1 MFLAKLNISNFRGVS
16 KAEIKLSQHFI
27 LLGNN
32 NSGKSTIIDAIGLVL
47 GKESLVKNIG
57 DWDFFGGNPQPQDRI
72 IINGLLTGFAVN
84 DEVRNKEWFNNIN
97 GGIPKWYNDETG
109 EIVNAQDAQQTLK
122 LAVEIGFA
130 ARFNKDDL
138 EFETIRY
145 FSSGISDP
153 FEEDRLNIVSRE
165 LNRQI
170 GFFLIPSK
178 RNWEKIISFSSDIFR
193 KVVDFQEAIPADSI
207 FQIRD
212 DLRNNPHGIEKET
225 PFKEIVDRINL
236 EIKGF
241 AGKEMNLNFLLSNAD
256 IESTRNNITPFLL
269 GRGNTNI
276 PLGSHGSGLISLQ
289 TLLLL
294 LEFGRFRQANQQNF
308 ILAAEEPELHM
319 HPGMHRR
326 LIGRIRGLSTQTIIS
341 THSPEIAAYYKPNE
355 INIVETQED
364 GNTRVSPLVEKDTP
378 PQNALMRLFTIY
390 RKETSE
396 ALMHSK
402 IILPEGISEY
412 YWLNKL
418 VSAFITT
425 EGWNVTDTITSF
437 GIIPT
442 QDSNVV
448 QSYNALSKIGTF
460 LIPFVDGDSAGNRYV
475 TNLKNEA
482 QKPPFILQ
490 LKDAHFLE
498 HLIAWI
504 VLPNNQQEE
513 VKLKAILDQKQ
524 INYYDLNALG
534 ALLANEYKSYWKVH
548 DEIIE
553 IMVENPS
560 YSQKVRDLIKA
571 LDKIVIGCDPRTL
584 NPEWIINAN
593 VSTADT
599 NVLTLNIY

>member
-1 MFLAKLNISNFRGVS
+1 MYLARLNISNFRGIRI
-16 KAEIKLSQHFI
+16 AQLKLSQHII
-27 LLGNN
+27 LLGSN
-32 NSGKSTIIDAIGLVL
+32 NSGKSTVIDAIGLIL

-72 IINGLLTGFAVN
+72 IITGLLTDFKYN
-84 DEVRNKEWFNNIN
+84 DESMEKEWFNNIN
-97 GGIPKWYNDETG
+97 GGIPKWYNEETG
-109 EIVNAQDAQQTLK
+109 DIYNSQCAQQSLK

-145 FSSGISDP
+145 FASGVTDP
-153 FEEDRLNIVSRE
+153 FEEDGLNTINRE
-165 LNRQI
+165 RNRQI

-178 RNWEKIISFSSDIFR
+178 RNWEKIISFSSEIFR
-193 KVVDFQEAIPADSI
+193 KVVDFQEAIPAESI

-212 DLRNNPHGIEKET
+212 DLRNNSHGIEKET
-225 PFKEIVDRINL
+225 PFKEIVERINL

-241 AGKEMNLNFLLSNAD
+241 YGKEMNLNFLPTNAD
-256 IESTRNNITPFLL
+256 IESTKNCITPFLL

-294 LEFGRFRQANQQNF
+294 LEFGRFRKENEQNF
-308 ILAAEEPELHM
+308 ILATEEPELHM

-341 THSPEIAAYYKPNE
+341 THSPEIAAYYKPSE
-355 INIVETQED
+355 INILETTED
-364 GNTRVSPLVEKDTP
+364 GTTHISPLVEKDTP

-402 IILPEGISEY
+402 IIIPEGISEY

-425 EGWNVTDTITSF
+425 EGWDITNTITSF

-448 QSYNALSKIGTF
+448 QSFKTISKIGSF
-460 LIPFVDGDSAGNRYV
+460 LLPFVDGDAAGKGYV
-475 TNLKNEA
+475 THLKNDTPN
-482 QKPPFILQ
+482 PPFILQ
-490 LKDAHFLE
+490 LKDTHFLE

-504 VLPNNQQEE
+504 ILPQNTTEE
-513 VKLKAILDQKQ
+513 GKLKTVLDNKP
-524 INYYDLNALG
+524 INYYDINQLG
-534 ALLANEYKSYWKVH
+534 VLLATDYKSYWKVH
-548 DEIIE
+548 DELIE
-553 IMVENPS
+553 IMVTNS
-560 YSQKVRDLIKA
+560 AYTQKVRKLINA
-571 LDKIVIGCDPRTL
+571 FDRLEVGCIPATL
-584 NPEWIINAN
+584 NPDWIINDAE
-593 VSTADT
+593 STANT
-599 NVLTLNIY
+599 TVLTLNIY

>member
-1 MFLAKLNISNFRGVS
+1 MYLTKLSILNFRGVS
-16 KAEIKLSQHFI
+16 KAELKLSQHFI

-47 GKESLVKNIG
+47 GKESLVRNIG
-57 DWDFFGGNPQPQDRI
+57 DWDFFGGNPQPEDRI
-72 IINGLLTGFAVN
+72 IIVGLLTDFEFN
-84 DEVRNKEWFNNIN
+84 DEAKEKEWFNNIN
-97 GGIPKWYNDETG
+97 GGIPKWYNVETG
-109 EIVNAQDAQQTLK
+109 EILATQNAEQTLK
-122 LAVEIGFA
+122 LSVEIGFA

-138 EFETIRY
+138 EFETLRY
-145 FSSGISDP
+145 FASGITDP
-153 FEEDRLNIVSRE
+153 FEEEGLNTINRE

-178 RNWEKIISFSSDIFR
+178 RNWEKIISFSSEIFR

-207 FQIRD
+207 FQLRN
-212 DLRNNPHGIEKET
+212 DLRNNPHGIENET
-225 PFKEIVDRINL
+225 PFKEIVDRINQ

-241 AGKEMNLNFLLSNAD
+241 SGKEMNLNFLPTNAD
-256 IESTRNNITPFLL
+256 IESTRNSITPFLL

-294 LEFGRFRQANQQNF
+294 LEFGRFRKENNQNF

-341 THSPEIAAYYKPNE
+341 THSPEIAAYYKPSE
-355 INIVETQED
+355 INIVQTQEN
-364 GNTRVSPLVEKDTP
+364 GTTIISPLVEKNTP

-402 IILPEGISEY
+402 IIIPEGISEY

-425 EGWNVTDTITSF
+425 EGWDVTETITSF

-448 QSYNALSKIGTF
+448 QSYRTISKIGAF
-460 LIPFVDGDSAGNRYV
+460 LIPFVDGDSAGKGYV
-475 TNLKNEA
+475 TNLKNEII
-482 QKPPFILQ
+482 KPPFVLQ
-490 LKDAHFLE
+490 LKDNHFLE

-504 VLPNNQQEE
+504 ILPQNAQDEQ
-513 VKLKAILDQKQ
+513 KLKSILDNRT
-524 INYYDLNALG
+524 INYYDIIELG
-534 ALLANEYKSYWKVH
+534 NLLASHFKSYWKVH
-548 DEIIE
+548 DELIE
-553 IMVENPS
+553 IMVTNQGFT
-560 YSQKVRDLIKA
+560 QKVKNLIKA
-571 LDKIVIGCDPRTL
+571 LDKLALDCNAATL
-584 NPEWIINAN
+584 IPDWTINTAESN
-593 VSTADT
+593 ADT
-599 NVLTLNIY
+599 TVLTLNIY

>member
-1 MFLAKLNISNFRGVS
+1 MYLAKLSISNFRGVS

-47 GKESLVKNIG
+47 GKESLVRNIG

-72 IINGLLTGFAVN
+72 IINGLLTGFTVD
-84 DEVRNKEWFNNIN
+84 DEARNKEWFNNIN
-97 GGIPKWYNDETG
+97 GGIPKWYNEETG
-109 EIVNAQDAQQTLK
+109 EILNAQDGQQSLK

-145 FSSGISDP
+145 FSAGITDP
-153 FEEDRLNIVSRE
+153 FEEEGLKNVSRE

-178 RNWEKIISFSSDIFR
+178 RNWEKIISFSSEIFR

-207 FQIRD
+207 FQIRN

-241 AGKEMNLNFLLSNAD
+241 AGKEMNLNFLPTNAD
-256 IESTRNNITPFLL
+256 IESAKNSITPFLL

-364 GNTRVSPLVEKDTP
+364 GNTRVSPLVEKNTP

-402 IILPEGISEY
+402 IIIPEGISEF

-425 EGWNVTDTITSF
+425 EGWDVTDTITSF

-448 QSYNALSKIGTF
+448 QSYTALSRIGTF
-460 LIPFVDGDSAGNRYV
+460 LIPFVDGDAAGKGYV
-475 TNLKNEA
+475 KNLKNEA
-482 QKPPFILQ
+482 QKPSFILQ
-490 LKDAHFLE
+490 LKDTHFLE

-504 VLPNNQQEE
+504 ILPNNQQEE
-513 VKLKAILDQKQ
+513 DKLKAILDQKQ
-524 INYYDLNALG
+524 INYYDINALG
-534 ALLANEYKSYWKVH
+534 ALLASDYKSFWKVH
-548 DEIIE
+548 DELIE
-553 IMVENPS
+553 IMVETPA
-560 YSQKVRDLIKA
+560 YSQKVRNLIKA
-571 LDKIVIGCDPRTL
+571 LDKIVIGCDPATL
-584 NPEWIINAN
+584 NPEWMINAN

-599 NVLTLNIY
+599 IVLTLNIY

>member
-1 MFLAKLNISNFRGVS
+1 MYLAKLNISNFRGVS
-16 KAEIKLSQHFI
+16 KADLKLSEHFI

-47 GKESLVKNIG
+47 GKESLVRNIG
-57 DWDFFGGNPQPQDRI
+57 DWDFFGGNPQPEDRI
-72 IINGLLTGFAVN
+72 IIVGLLTDFEFN
-84 DEVRNKEWFNNIN
+84 DESREKEWFNNIN
-97 GGIPKWYNDETG
+97 GGIPKWYNEETG
-109 EIVNAQDAQQTLK
+109 EIFTNQNEAQTLK
-122 LAVEIGFA
+122 LSVEIGFA
-130 ARFNKDDL
+130 ARFNKEDL

-145 FSSGISDP
+145 FASGITDP
-153 FEEDRLNIVSRE
+153 FEEEGLNTINRE

-178 RNWEKIISFSSDIFR
+178 RNWEKIISFSSEIFR

-207 FQIRD
+207 FQ
-212 DLRNNPHGIEKET
+212 LRNDFRSNPHGIEKET
-225 PFKEIVDRINL
+225 PFKEIVDRINI

-241 AGKEMNLNFLLSNAD
+241 SGKEMNLNFLPTNAD
-256 IESTRNNITPFLL
+256 IESTRNSITPFLL

-294 LEFGRFRQANQQNF
+294 LEFGRFRKLNNQNF

-319 HPGMHRR
+319 HPKMHRR

-341 THSPEIAAYYKPNE
+341 THSPEIAAYYKPSE
-355 INIVETQED
+355 INIVQTKED
-364 GNTRVSPLVEKDTP
+364 GTTSISPLVEKNTP

-402 IILPEGISEY
+402 IIIPEGISEY

-425 EGWNVTDTITSF
+425 EGWDVSETITPF

-448 QSYNALSKIGTF
+448 QSYKTIAKIGTF
-460 LIPFVDGDSAGNRYV
+460 LIPFVDGDAAGNGYV
-475 TNLKNEA
+475 TNLKNENP
-482 QKPPFILQ
+482 KPPFVLQ
-490 LKDAHFLE
+490 LKNNHFLE
-498 HLIAWI
+498 HLLAWI
-504 VLPNNQQEE
+504 ILPSNAQDEQN
-513 VKLKAILDQKQ
+513 LKTILDNKP
-524 INYYDLNALG
+524 IDYYDINQLG
-534 ALLANEYKSYWKVH
+534 ALLAADYKSYWKVH
-548 DEIIE
+548 DELIE
-553 IMVENPS
+553 LMVTNPALTL
-560 YSQKVRDLIKA
+560 KVKNLIKA
-571 LDKIVIGCDPRTL
+571 LDKIVLGCDPASL
-584 NPEWIINAN
+584 NPDWVINVAESN
-593 VSTADT
+593 ADT
-599 NVLTLNIY
+599 TVLTLNIY